1 MAREPSVQTATSHP
15 TTTQGTPWLL
25 ITEMLDDPMYKHVCR
40 PVEIK
45 LSNLTMKLLLLNVH
59 YQIHRILKLSNFIL
73 LLLLLLFLNLSLAVE
88 GIETK

>member
-1 MAREPSVQTATSHP
+1 
-15 TTTQGTPWLL
+15 
-25 ITEMLDDPMYKHVCR
+25 MLDDPMYKHVCR

-59 YQIHRILKLSNFIL
+59 YQIHRILKLSNLI